1 MDFPEMI
8 RIKQHFEA
16 PVVKDISQTVHDQIA
31 HLELGKKIE
40 PGESVAVACSSRGIA
55 NYNKIVKATIQA
67 IQNLGLRPFIIPAM
81 GSHGAATAE
90 GQKRVLEYYGITE
103 KTMGVPIK
111 SSLEVVHLCETE
123 DDVPVLIDKF
133 SFEADHIVLINRI
146 KSHTEFTHDFESG
159 ILKMMVIGLGNEKG
173 ATLYHK
179 AFINYGYPRVILT
192 AATKIMETGKVLF
205 GVGIVE
211 NGYSQTARIEV
222 MRDGE
227 IKDKEKT
234 LLKEAKKL
242 SPGLPFEEVDVLII
256 DEMGKDISGSGFD
269 TKVVGRI
276 LMPLVAEEPK
286 SPKIKRIVVCNLT
299 AKTEGNADGIGI
311 ADFVTRK
318 LVNKI
323 NFEALYV
330 NAMAGG
336 EPEHARIPMT
346 LKSDREAIQSAI
358 DTVGLIPSEALKII
372 RIKNTLELDELEVSK
387 AYELELSKRE
397 NLEVIAKARP
407 MVFDREGNLTPLSFA
422 AE

>member
-8 RIKQHFEA
+8 RIKQHIES
-16 PVVKDISQTVHDQIA
+16 PVVKDIPQTVHDQIA
-31 HLELGKKIE
+31 RLELGKQVRH
-40 PGESVAVACSSRGIA
+40 GETVAVACSSRGIA
-55 NYNKIVKATIQA
+55 NYSRIVKATVRA
-67 IQNLGLRPFIIPAM
+67 IHDLGLRPFIIPAM

-90 GQKRVLEYYGITE
+90 GQKRVLEHYGITE
-103 KTMGVPIK
+103 KNMGIPIK
-111 SSLEVVHLCETE
+111 SSLEVVHLCKTE
-123 DDVPVLIDKF
+123 DNIPVFIDTLA
-133 SFEADHIVLINRI
+133 FEADHIVLINRI

-173 ATLYHK
+173 ASLYHK
-179 AFINYGYPRVILT
+179 AFINYGYPRVIYT
-192 AATKIMETGKVLF
+192 AANKIMETGKVLF
-205 GVGIVE
+205 GVGVVE
-211 NGYSQTARIEV
+211 NGYSQTAGIEV
-222 MRDGE
+222 MRQIE
-227 IKDKEKT
+227 IEDKEKA

-242 SPGLPFEEVDVLII
+242 SPSLPFEAVDVLII

-311 ADFVTRK
+311 ADFVTQK

-372 RIKNTLELDELEVSK
+372 RIKNTLELDELEVST
-387 AYELELSKRE
+387 AYEQQLSKRE

-407 MVFDREGNLTPLSFA
+407 MVFDREGNLTQESFP